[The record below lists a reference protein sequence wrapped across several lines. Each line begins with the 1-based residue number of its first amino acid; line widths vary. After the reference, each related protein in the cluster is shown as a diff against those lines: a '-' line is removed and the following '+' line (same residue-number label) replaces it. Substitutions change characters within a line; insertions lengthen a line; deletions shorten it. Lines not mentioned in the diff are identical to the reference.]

1 LPDTTDPSTPSTQT
15 AAADWLGG
23 GGSSPARQALKRRY
37 PTALDLRARARR
49 RLPRFAFEYL
59 DGGAGADTGIA
70 RNWAAFDAIEMIP
83 RYGRV
88 VSPPPT
94 GTALFGQPYAAPI
107 GISPIGG
114 PGTAF
119 PGAETYLAQAA
130 QAARVPY
137 TIGVLSAITIEQAAA
152 LAPDVLWLQL
162 YRFARND
169 HEIGLDL
176 VRRAAASGVQAL
188 VLTWDT
194 PVRTTRPRETKS
206 GIVNPFRLTN
216 RLRFDALTSPA
227 WLLSMLRNGIPRF
240 VSLRPYMDGKTSFAD
255 AASFMRRESGGAFT
269 WDEVARYRDAWK
281 GPLLLKGILH
291 PTDAERA
298 VALGIDGLH
307 VSNHGGR
314 QIEALPASVDA
325 LPAIAAQV
333 GGKATIIVDSG
344 VRSGVDVARAVA
356 LGADAAFAGKAL
368 LWSLGA
374 LGAHGP
380 AHLIDLFTEELSA
393 TLGQLG
399 CATVEDLRAVT
410 VRHVNAY
417 RLEDFQ
423 DDVPGDAIRDI
434 LI

>member
-1 LPDTTDPSTPSTQT
+1 MPDTTDTAKPSTAT
-15 AAADWLGG
+15 AAADWLSGG
-23 GGSSPARQALKRRY
+23 GRTAAQQALKQRY

-59 DGGAGADTGIA
+59 DGGAGADAGIA

-83 RYGRV
+83 RYGNV

-94 GTALFGQPYAAPI
+94 DTALFGQPYAAPV

-119 PGAETYLAQAA
+119 PGAETFLAQAA
-130 QAARVPY
+130 QAARIPY
-137 TIGVLSAITIEQAAA
+137 TIGVLSAISIEQAAG

-176 VRRAAASGVQAL
+176 VRRAEAAGVRAL

-216 RLRFDALTSPA
+216 RLRLDALTSPA

-240 VSLRPYMDGKTSFAD
+240 VSLRPYMNGKTSFAD
-255 AASFMRRESGGAFT
+255 AATFMRQESGGAFT
-269 WDEVARYRDAWK
+269 WDEIARYREAWK

-291 PTDAERA
+291 PADAERA

-314 QIEALPASVDA
+314 QIDALPASIDA
-325 LPAIAAQV
+325 LPAIAEQV
-333 GGKATIIVDSG
+333 GGKAALIVDSG

-356 LGADAAFAGKAL
+356 QGADAAFAGKAF

-374 LGAHGP
+374 LGARGP
-380 AHLIDLFTEELSA
+380 GHLIDLFTEELSA

-399 CATVEDLRAVT
+399 CSTVDDLRAVT
-410 VRHVNAY
+410 VRHANAY
-417 RLEDFQ
+417 TLENFEN
-423 DDVPGDAIRDI
+423 R
-434 LI
+434 